1 MKTQAAY
8 LLPGD
13 TVLLIAPSRSV
24 SEADVVAFSRWVDSQ
39 GWQLEYSPNLFEVE
53 HQFAGSDQH
62 RAEDLI
68 WAITHPTA
76 KAIFTAR
83 GGYGC
88 VRTVSKAED
97 LYDAMQGQ
105 VRGENSMGENSMGE
119 YPIEGNTMTSLV
131 KPDSGLVKLLK
142 HSPAKWLV
150 GFSDITWLHLLFA
163 KANLQSIHGP
173 VATQWNLTHG
183 HIDQNI
189 SYLAK
194 TLMGDIVSLDLS
206 NSDVVRSKPFAGE
219 LVGGN
224 LSLLYASLGTSLQP
238 NTAGKVLFI
247 EDLDEYYYHIDRMLF
262 SLKLAGL
269 FDGIKG
275 MLVGSMIDMND
286 NAVPFGRSV
295 KSMITELLSGY
306 DFPIIFDVPVG
317 HDEENI
323 SIKLGAECTFENSIL
338 TQ

>member
-1 MKTQAAY
+1 MA
-8 LLPGD
+8 
-13 TVLLIAPSRSV
+13 
-24 SEADVVAFSRWVDSQ
+24 AFSRWVSAQ
-39 GWQLEYSPNLFEVE
+39 GWLLEYAPNLFEVE

-62 RAEDLI
+62 RAEDLV

-88 VRTVSKAED
+88 VRTVSKAEE
-97 LYDAMQGQ
+97 LCDAMVGI
-105 VRGENSMGENSMGE
+105 SSL
-119 YPIEGNTMTSLV
+119 IE
-131 KPDSGLVKLLK
+131 LLK
-142 HSPAKWLV
+142 QSPAKWLV

-163 KANLQSIHGP
+163 KANFQSIHGP

-189 SYLAK
+189 SHLAK

-206 NSDVVRSKPFAGE
+206 SSDVVRSKPFAGE

-224 LSLLYASLGTSLQP
+224 LSLLYASLGTSAQP

-269 FDGIKG
+269 FDGIQG
-275 MLVGSMIDMND
+275 LLVGSMIDMND
-286 NAVPFGRSV
+286 NTVPFGRSV
-295 KSMITELLSGY
+295 KTMITELLADC
-306 DFPIIFDVPVG
+306 DFPIVFDVPVG

-323 SIKLGAECTFENSIL
+323 SIKLGADCNFENSTL

>member
-1 MKTQAAY
+1 MV
-8 LLPGD
+8 GMSS
-13 TVLLIAPSRSV
+13 LI
-24 SEADVVAFSRWVDSQ
+24 E
-39 GWQLEYSPNLFEVE
+39 
-53 HQFAGSDQH
+53 
-62 RAEDLI
+62 
-68 WAITHPTA
+68 
-76 KAIFTAR
+76 
-83 GGYGC
+83 
-88 VRTVSKAED
+88 
-97 LYDAMQGQ
+97 
-105 VRGENSMGENSMGE
+105 
-119 YPIEGNTMTSLV
+119 
-131 KPDSGLVKLLK
+131 LLK
-142 HSPAKWLV
+142 QSPAKWLV

-163 KANLQSIHGP
+163 KANFQSIHGP

-189 SYLAK
+189 SHLAK

-224 LSLLYASLGTSLQP
+224 LSLLYASLGTSVQP

-269 FDGIKG
+269 FDGIQG
-275 MLVGSMIDMND
+275 LLVGSMIDMND
-286 NAVPFGRSV
+286 NSVPFGRSV
-295 KSMITELLSGY
+295 KTMITELLACY
-306 DFPIIFDVPVG
+306 DFPIIFDVPLG

-323 SIKLGAECTFENSIL
+323 SIKLGADCNFENSRL

>member
-1 MKTQAAY
+1 MA
-8 LLPGD
+8 
-13 TVLLIAPSRSV
+13 
-24 SEADVVAFSRWVDSQ
+24 AFSRWVSAQ
-39 GWQLEYSPNLFEVE
+39 GWLLEYAPNLFEVE

-88 VRTVSKAED
+88 VRTVSKAEE
-97 LYDAMQGQ
+97 LCDAMG
-105 VRGENSMGENSMGE
+105 GISSL
-119 YPIEGNTMTSLV
+119 IE
-131 KPDSGLVKLLK
+131 LLK
-142 HSPAKWLV
+142 QSPAKWLV

-163 KANLQSIHGP
+163 KANFQSIHGP

-189 SYLAK
+189 SHLAK
-194 TLMGDIVSLDLS
+194 TLVGDIVSLDLS

-224 LSLLYASLGTSLQP
+224 LSLLYASLGTSVQP

-269 FDGIKG
+269 FDGIQG
-275 MLVGSMIDMND
+275 LLVGSMIDMND
-286 NAVPFGRSV
+286 NSVPFGRSV
-295 KSMITELLSGY
+295 KTMITELLACY

-323 SIKLGAECTFENSIL
+323 SIKLGADCNFENSTL

>member
-1 MKTQAAY
+1 M
-8 LLPGD
+8 
-13 TVLLIAPSRSV
+13 
-24 SEADVVAFSRWVDSQ
+24 SESDVAAFSRWVSAQ
-39 GWQLEYSPNLFEVE
+39 GWRLEYAPNLFEVE

-88 VRTVSKAED
+88 VRTVSKAEE
-97 LYDAMQGQ
+97 LCDAMVGM
-105 VRGENSMGENSMGE
+105 SSL
-119 YPIEGNTMTSLV
+119 IE
-131 KPDSGLVKLLK
+131 LLK
-142 HSPAKWLV
+142 QSPAKWLV

-163 KANLQSIHGP
+163 KANFQSIHGP

-189 SYLAK
+189 SHLAK

-224 LSLLYASLGTSLQP
+224 LSLLYASLGTSVQP

-247 EDLDEYYYHIDRMLF
+247 EDLDEYYYHMDRMLF

-269 FDGIKG
+269 FDGIQG
-275 MLVGSMIDMND
+275 LLVGSMIDMND
-286 NAVPFGRSV
+286 NAVPFGMSV
-295 KSMITELLSGY
+295 KTMITELLSGY

-323 SIKLGAECTFENSIL
+323 SIKLGADCNFENSIL

>member
-1 MKTQAAY
+1 MRNQPAY
-8 LLPGD
+8 LIPGD

-24 SEADVVAFSRWVDSQ
+24 SESDVAAFSRWVSAQ
-39 GWQLEYSPNLFEVE
+39 GWRLEYAPNLFEVE

-62 RAEDLI
+62 RSEDLI

-88 VRTVSKAED
+88 VRTVSKAEELCD
-97 LYDAMQGQ
+97 VMVGISSL
-105 VRGENSMGENSMGE
+105 
-119 YPIEGNTMTSLV
+119 IE
-131 KPDSGLVKLLK
+131 LLK
-142 HSPAKWLV
+142 QSPAKWLV
-150 GFSDITWLHLLFA
+150 GFSDITWLHLLLA
-163 KANLQSIHGP
+163 KANFQSIHGP

-189 SYLAK
+189 SHLAK
-194 TLMGDIVSLDLS
+194 TLVGDIVSLDLS

-224 LSLLYASLGTSLQP
+224 LSLLYASLGTSVQP

-269 FDGIKG
+269 FDGIQG
-275 MLVGSMIDMND
+275 LLVGSMIDMND
-286 NAVPFGRSV
+286 NSVPFGRSV
-295 KSMITELLSGY
+295 KTMITELLACY

-323 SIKLGAECTFENSIL
+323 SIKLGADCNFENSIL

>member
-1 MKTQAAY
+1 M
-8 LLPGD
+8 
-13 TVLLIAPSRSV
+13 
-24 SEADVVAFSRWVDSQ
+24 SESDLAAFSRWVSAQ
-39 GWQLEYSPNLFEVE
+39 GWLLEYAPNLFEVE

-62 RAEDLI
+62 RAEDLV

-88 VRTVSKAED
+88 VRTVSKAEE
-97 LYDAMQGQ
+97 LCDAMVGI
-105 VRGENSMGENSMGE
+105 SSL
-119 YPIEGNTMTSLV
+119 IE
-131 KPDSGLVKLLK
+131 LLK
-142 HSPAKWLV
+142 QSPAKWLV

-163 KANLQSIHGP
+163 KANFQSIHGP

-189 SYLAK
+189 SHLAK

-206 NSDVVRSKPFAGE
+206 SSDVVRSKPFAGE

-224 LSLLYASLGTSLQP
+224 LSLLYASLGTSVQP

-269 FDGIKG
+269 FDGIQG
-275 MLVGSMIDMND
+275 LLVGSMIDMND
-286 NAVPFGRSV
+286 NSVPFGRSV
-295 KSMITELLSGY
+295 KTMITELLACY

-323 SIKLGAECTFENSIL
+323 SIKLGADCNFENSIL

>member
-1 MKTQAAY
+1 LRNQPAY
-8 LLPGD
+8 LIPGD

-24 SEADVVAFSRWVDSQ
+24 SESDVAAFSRWVSAQ
-39 GWQLEYSPNLFEVE
+39 GWRLEYAPNLFEVE

-88 VRTVSKAED
+88 VRTVSKAEELCD
-97 LYDAMQGQ
+97 
-105 VRGENSMGENSMGE
+105 SMGGMSSL
-119 YPIEGNTMTSLV
+119 IE
-131 KPDSGLVKLLK
+131 LLK
-142 HSPAKWLV
+142 QSPAKWLV

-163 KANLQSIHGP
+163 KANFQSIHGP

-189 SYLAK
+189 SHLAK
-194 TLMGDIVSLDLS
+194 TLMGDFVSLDLS

-224 LSLLYASLGTSLQP
+224 LSLLYASLGTSVQP

-269 FDGIKG
+269 FDGIQG
-275 MLVGSMIDMND
+275 LLVGSMIDMND
-286 NAVPFGRSV
+286 NSVPFGRSV
-295 KSMITELLSGY
+295 KTMITELLACY

-323 SIKLGAECTFENSIL
+323 SIKLGADCNFENSIL

>member
-1 MKTQAAY
+1 M
-8 LLPGD
+8 
-13 TVLLIAPSRSV
+13 
-24 SEADVVAFSRWVDSQ
+24 SESDVAAFSRWVSGQ
-39 GWQLEYSPNLFEVE
+39 GWRLEYAPNLFEVE

-88 VRTVSKAED
+88 VRTVSKAEE
-97 LYDAMQGQ
+97 LCDAMVGM
-105 VRGENSMGENSMGE
+105 SSL
-119 YPIEGNTMTSLV
+119 IE
-131 KPDSGLVKLLK
+131 LLK
-142 HSPAKWLV
+142 QSPAKWLV

-163 KANLQSIHGP
+163 KANFQSIHGP

-189 SYLAK
+189 SHLAK

-224 LSLLYASLGTSLQP
+224 LSLLYASLGTSVQP

-269 FDGIKG
+269 FDGIQG
-275 MLVGSMIDMND
+275 LLVGSMIDMND
-286 NAVPFGRSV
+286 NSVPFGRSV
-295 KSMITELLSGY
+295 KTMITELLACY
-306 DFPIIFDVPVG
+306 DFPIIFDVPLG

-323 SIKLGAECTFENSIL
+323 SIKLGADCNFENSIL

>member
-1 MKTQAAY
+1 MRNQPAY
-8 LLPGD
+8 LIPGD

-39 GWQLEYSPNLFEVE
+39 GWKLEYSPNLFEVE

-88 VRTVSKAED
+88 VRTVSKAEE
-97 LYDAMQGQ
+97 LCDAMVG
-105 VRGENSMGENSMGE
+105 
-119 YPIEGNTMTSLV
+119 IA
-131 KPDSGLVKLLK
+131 GLLNLLK

-183 HIDQNI
+183 QIDQNI
-189 SYLAK
+189 SHLEK

-206 NSDVVRSKPFAGE
+206 NCDVVRSKPFAGE
-219 LVGGN
+219 LLGGN
-224 LSLLYASLGTSLQP
+224 LSLLYASLGTSVQP

-275 MLVGSMIDMND
+275 LLVGSMIDMND

-295 KSMITELLSGY
+295 KTMITELLVDC
-306 DFPIIFDVPVG
+306 DFPIVFDVPVG

-323 SIKLGAECTFENSIL
+323 SIKLGAECNFENSIL

>member
-1 MKTQAAY
+1 MKTQPAY

-24 SEADVVAFSRWVDSQ
+24 SEADVGAFSGWVKAQ
-39 GWQLEYSPNLFEVE
+39 GWKLEYAPNLFEVE

-62 RAEDLI
+62 RAEDVI

-88 VRTVSKAED
+88 VRTVSKAEE
-97 LYDAMQGQ
+97 LSNAMQGQ
-105 VRGENSMGENSMGE
+105 LRGGDSLGE
-119 YPIEGNTMTSLV
+119 YPLEGNAMTSGVNL
-131 KPDSGLVKLLK
+131 DSGLVQLLK

-150 GFSDITWLHLLFA
+150 GFSDITWLHLLFS
-163 KANLQSIHGP
+163 KANFQSIHGP
-173 VATQWNLTHG
+173 VATQWNLMHG
-183 HIDQNI
+183 YIDQNI
-189 SYLAK
+189 SHLAK
-194 TLMGDIVSLDLS
+194 TLQGGDVSLDIS

-224 LSLLYASLGTSLQP
+224 LSLLYASLGTPVQP
-238 NTAGKVLFI
+238 NTTGKVLFI
-247 EDLDEYYYHIDRMLF
+247 EDLDEYYYHVDRMLF

-275 MLVGSMIDMND
+275 LLVGSMIDMND
-286 NAVPFGRSV
+286 NAVPFGRAV
-295 KSMITELLSGY
+295 KTMITELLAGY
-306 DFPIIFDVPVG
+306 DFPIVFDVPVG

-323 SIKLGAECTFENSIL
+323 SIKLGAECNFENSIL

>member
-1 MKTQAAY
+1 M
-8 LLPGD
+8 
-13 TVLLIAPSRSV
+13 
-24 SEADVVAFSRWVDSQ
+24 SESDVAAFSRWVSAQ
-39 GWQLEYSPNLFEVE
+39 GWRLEYAPNLFEVE

-88 VRTVSKAED
+88 VRTVSKAEE
-97 LYDAMQGQ
+97 LCDAMG
-105 VRGENSMGENSMGE
+105 GISSL
-119 YPIEGNTMTSLV
+119 IE
-131 KPDSGLVKLLK
+131 LLK
-142 HSPAKWLV
+142 QSPAKWLV

-163 KANLQSIHGP
+163 KANFQSIHGP

-189 SYLAK
+189 SHLAT
-194 TLMGDIVSLDLS
+194 TLVGDIVSLDLS

-224 LSLLYASLGTSLQP
+224 LSLLYASLGTSVQP
-238 NTAGKVLFI
+238 NTSGKVLFI

-269 FDGIKG
+269 FDGIQG
-275 MLVGSMIDMND
+275 LLVGSMIDMND

-295 KSMITELLSGY
+295 KTMITELLACY

-323 SIKLGAECTFENSIL
+323 SIKLGADCNFENSTL

>member
-1 MKTQAAY
+1 
-8 LLPGD
+8 
-13 TVLLIAPSRSV
+13 V
-24 SEADVVAFSRWVDSQ
+24 SESDVAAFSRWVSAQ
-39 GWQLEYSPNLFEVE
+39 GWRLEYAPNLFEVE

-88 VRTVSKAED
+88 VRTVSKAEE
-97 LYDAMQGQ
+97 LCDAMG
-105 VRGENSMGENSMGE
+105 GISSL
-119 YPIEGNTMTSLV
+119 IE
-131 KPDSGLVKLLK
+131 LLK
-142 HSPAKWLV
+142 QSPAKWLV

-163 KANLQSIHGP
+163 KANFQSIHGP

-189 SYLAK
+189 SHLAK
-194 TLMGDIVSLDLS
+194 TLVGDIVSLDLS

-224 LSLLYASLGTSLQP
+224 LSLLYASLGTSVQP
-238 NTAGKVLFI
+238 NTSGKVLFI

-269 FDGIKG
+269 FDGIQG
-275 MLVGSMIDMND
+275 LLVGSMIDMND
-286 NAVPFGRSV
+286 NTVPFGRSV
-295 KSMITELLSGY
+295 KTMITELLADC
-306 DFPIIFDVPVG
+306 DFPIVFDVPVG

-323 SIKLGAECTFENSIL
+323 SIKLGADCNFEYSIL

>member
-1 MKTQAAY
+1 MRNQPAY
-8 LLPGD
+8 LIPGD
-13 TVLLIAPSRSV
+13 TILLIAPSRSV
-24 SEADVVAFSRWVDSQ
+24 SESDVAAFSRWVSAQ
-39 GWQLEYSPNLFEVE
+39 GWLLEYAPNLFEVE

-62 RAEDLI
+62 RAEDVI

-88 VRTVSKAED
+88 VRTVSKAEELCD
-97 LYDAMQGQ
+97 TI
-105 VRGENSMGENSMGE
+105 GEIS
-119 YPIEGNTMTSLV
+119 SLFE
-131 KPDSGLVKLLK
+131 LLK
-142 HSPAKWLV
+142 QSPAKWLV

-163 KANLQSIHGP
+163 KANFQSIHGP

-189 SYLAK
+189 SHLAK

-224 LSLLYASLGTSLQP
+224 LSLLYASLGTSAQP

-269 FDGIKG
+269 FDGIQG
-275 MLVGSMIDMND
+275 LLVGSMIDMND
-286 NAVPFGRSV
+286 NTVPFGRSV
-295 KSMITELLSGY
+295 KTMITELLADC
-306 DFPIIFDVPVG
+306 DFPIVFDVPVG

-323 SIKLGAECTFENSIL
+323 SIKLGADCNFENSTL

>member
-1 MKTQAAY
+1 LRNQPAY
-8 LLPGD
+8 LIPGD

-24 SEADVVAFSRWVDSQ
+24 SESDVAAFSRWVSAQ
-39 GWQLEYSPNLFEVE
+39 GWRLEYAPNLFEVE

-62 RAEDLI
+62 RAEGVI

-88 VRTVSKAED
+88 VRTVSKAEELCD
-97 LYDAMQGQ
+97 TI
-105 VRGENSMGENSMGE
+105 GEIS
-119 YPIEGNTMTSLV
+119 SLFE
-131 KPDSGLVKLLK
+131 LLK
-142 HSPAKWLV
+142 QSPAKWLV

-163 KANLQSIHGP
+163 KANFQSIHGP

-189 SYLAK
+189 SHLAK

-206 NSDVVRSKPFAGE
+206 SSDVVRSKPFAGE

-224 LSLLYASLGTSLQP
+224 LSLLYASLGTSVQP

-269 FDGIKG
+269 FDGIQG
-275 MLVGSMIDMND
+275 LLVGSMIDMND
-286 NAVPFGRSV
+286 NTVPFGRSV
-295 KSMITELLSGY
+295 KTMITELLADC
-306 DFPIIFDVPVG
+306 DFPIVFDVPVG

-323 SIKLGAECTFENSIL
+323 SIKLGADCNFENSTL

>member
-1 MKTQAAY
+1 VA
-8 LLPGD
+8 
-13 TVLLIAPSRSV
+13 
-24 SEADVVAFSRWVDSQ
+24 AFSRWVSAQ
-39 GWQLEYSPNLFEVE
+39 GWLLEYAPNLFEVE

-88 VRTVSKAED
+88 VRTVSKAEE
-97 LYDAMQGQ
+97 LCDAMVGI
-105 VRGENSMGENSMGE
+105 SSL
-119 YPIEGNTMTSLV
+119 IE
-131 KPDSGLVKLLK
+131 LLK
-142 HSPAKWLV
+142 QSPAKWLV

-163 KANLQSIHGP
+163 KANFQSIHGP

-189 SYLAK
+189 SHLAK

-206 NSDVVRSKPFAGE
+206 NSNVVRSKPFAGE

-224 LSLLYASLGTSLQP
+224 LSLLYASLGTSIQP

-262 SLKLAGL
+262 SFKLAGL
-269 FDGIKG
+269 FDGIQG
-275 MLVGSMIDMND
+275 LLVGSMIDMND
-286 NAVPFGRSV
+286 NSVPFGRSV
-295 KSMITELLSGY
+295 KTMITELLSGY

-323 SIKLGAECTFENSIL
+323 SIKLGADCNFENSIL

>member
-1 MKTQAAY
+1 VA
-8 LLPGD
+8 
-13 TVLLIAPSRSV
+13 
-24 SEADVVAFSRWVDSQ
+24 AFSRWVSAQ
-39 GWQLEYSPNLFEVE
+39 GWLLEYAPNLFEVE

-62 RAEDLI
+62 RSEDLI

-88 VRTVSKAED
+88 VRTVSKAEELCD
-97 LYDAMQGQ
+97 TIG
-105 VRGENSMGENSMGE
+105 GIS
-119 YPIEGNTMTSLV
+119 SLFE
-131 KPDSGLVKLLK
+131 LLK
-142 HSPAKWLV
+142 QSPAKWLV

-163 KANLQSIHGP
+163 KANFQSIHGP

-189 SYLAK
+189 SHLAK

-224 LSLLYASLGTSLQP
+224 LSLLYASLGTSAQP

-269 FDGIKG
+269 FDGIQG
-275 MLVGSMIDMND
+275 LLVGSMIDMND
-286 NAVPFGRSV
+286 NTVPFGRPV
-295 KSMITELLSGY
+295 KTMITELLADC
-306 DFPIIFDVPVG
+306 DFPIVFDVPVG

-323 SIKLGAECTFENSIL
+323 SIKLGADCNFENSTL

>member
-1 MKTQAAY
+1 M
-8 LLPGD
+8 
-13 TVLLIAPSRSV
+13 
-24 SEADVVAFSRWVDSQ
+24 SESDLAAFSRWVSAQ
-39 GWQLEYSPNLFEVE
+39 GWLLEYAPNLFEVE

-62 RAEDLI
+62 RAEDLV

-88 VRTVSKAED
+88 VRTVSKAEE
-97 LYDAMQGQ
+97 LCDAMVGI
-105 VRGENSMGENSMGE
+105 SSL
-119 YPIEGNTMTSLV
+119 IE
-131 KPDSGLVKLLK
+131 LLK
-142 HSPAKWLV
+142 QSPAKWLV

-163 KANLQSIHGP
+163 KANFQSIHGP

-189 SYLAK
+189 SHLAK

-206 NSDVVRSKPFAGE
+206 SSDVVRSKPFAGE

-224 LSLLYASLGTSLQP
+224 LSLLYASLGTSVQP

-262 SLKLAGL
+262 SFKLAGL
-269 FDGIKG
+269 FDGIQG
-275 MLVGSMIDMND
+275 LLVGSMIDMND
-286 NAVPFGRSV
+286 NSVPFGRSV
-295 KSMITELLSGY
+295 KTMITELLACY

-323 SIKLGAECTFENSIL
+323 SIKLGADCNFENSIL

>member
-1 MKTQAAY
+1 LKTQAAY

-24 SEADVVAFSRWVDSQ
+24 SEADVAAFSRWVDSQ
-39 GWQLEYSPNLFEVE
+39 GWKLEYSPNLFEVE

-88 VRTVSKAED
+88 VRTVSKAEE
-97 LYDAMQGQ
+97 LCDAMVG
-105 VRGENSMGENSMGE
+105 
-119 YPIEGNTMTSLV
+119 IA
-131 KPDSGLVKLLK
+131 GLLNLLK

-173 VATQWNLTHG
+173 VATQWKLTHG
-183 HIDQNI
+183 QIDQNI
-189 SYLAK
+189 SHLAK

-206 NSDVVRSKPFAGE
+206 NCDVVRSKPFAGE
-219 LVGGN
+219 LLGGN
-224 LSLLYASLGTSLQP
+224 LSLLYASLGTSVQP

-275 MLVGSMIDMND
+275 LLVGSMLDMND
-286 NAVPFGRSV
+286 NSVPFGRSV
-295 KSMITELLSGY
+295 KTMITELLSGY

-323 SIKLGAECTFENSIL
+323 SIKLGAECNFENSIL

>member
-1 MKTQAAY
+1 LRNQPAY
-8 LLPGD
+8 LIPGD

-24 SEADVVAFSRWVDSQ
+24 SESDVAAFSRWVSGQ
-39 GWQLEYSPNLFEVE
+39 GWRLEYAPNLFEVE

-88 VRTVSKAED
+88 VRTVSKAEE
-97 LYDAMQGQ
+97 LCDAMVGM
-105 VRGENSMGENSMGE
+105 SSL
-119 YPIEGNTMTSLV
+119 IE
-131 KPDSGLVKLLK
+131 LLK
-142 HSPAKWLV
+142 QSPAKWLV

-163 KANLQSIHGP
+163 KANFQSIHGP

-189 SYLAK
+189 SHLAK

-224 LSLLYASLGTSLQP
+224 LSLLYASLGTSVQP
-238 NTAGKVLFI
+238 NTEGKVLFI

-262 SLKLAGL
+262 SFKLAGL
-269 FDGIKG
+269 FGGIQG
-275 MLVGSMIDMND
+275 LLVGSMIDMND
-286 NAVPFGRSV
+286 NSVPFGRSV
-295 KSMITELLSGY
+295 KTMITELLACY

-323 SIKLGAECTFENSIL
+323 SIKLGADCNFENSIL

>member
-1 MKTQAAY
+1 M
-8 LLPGD
+8 
-13 TVLLIAPSRSV
+13 
-24 SEADVVAFSRWVDSQ
+24 SESDVAAFSRWVSGQ
-39 GWQLEYSPNLFEVE
+39 GWRLEYAPNLFEVE

-88 VRTVSKAED
+88 VRTVSKAEE
-97 LYDAMQGQ
+97 LCDAMG
-105 VRGENSMGENSMGE
+105 GISSL
-119 YPIEGNTMTSLV
+119 IE
-131 KPDSGLVKLLK
+131 LLK
-142 HSPAKWLV
+142 QSPAKWLV

-163 KANLQSIHGP
+163 KANFQSIHGP

-189 SYLAK
+189 SHLAK

-224 LSLLYASLGTSLQP
+224 LSLLYASLGTSVQP

-247 EDLDEYYYHIDRMLF
+247 EDLDEYYYHMDRMLF

-269 FDGIKG
+269 FDGIQG
-275 MLVGSMIDMND
+275 LLVGSMIDMND
-286 NAVPFGRSV
+286 NSVPFGRSV
-295 KSMITELLSGY
+295 KTMITELLACY
-306 DFPIIFDVPVG
+306 DFPIIFDVPLG

-323 SIKLGAECTFENSIL
+323 SIKLGADCNFENSRL

>member
-1 MKTQAAY
+1 MRNQPAY
-8 LLPGD
+8 LIPGD
-13 TVLLIAPSRSV
+13 TILLIAPSRSV
-24 SEADVVAFSRWVDSQ
+24 SESDVAAFSRWVSAQ
-39 GWQLEYSPNLFEVE
+39 GWLLEYAPNLFEVE

-62 RAEDLI
+62 RAEDLV

-88 VRTVSKAED
+88 VRTVSKAEE
-97 LYDAMQGQ
+97 LCDAMVGI
-105 VRGENSMGENSMGE
+105 SSL
-119 YPIEGNTMTSLV
+119 IE
-131 KPDSGLVKLLK
+131 LLK
-142 HSPAKWLV
+142 QSPAKWLV

-163 KANLQSIHGP
+163 KANFQSIHGP

-189 SYLAK
+189 SHLAK

-224 LSLLYASLGTSLQP
+224 LSLLYASLGTSAQP

-269 FDGIKG
+269 FDGIQG
-275 MLVGSMIDMND
+275 LLVGSMIDMND
-286 NAVPFGRSV
+286 NTVPFGRSV
-295 KSMITELLSGY
+295 KTMITELLADC
-306 DFPIIFDVPVG
+306 DFPIVFDVPVG

-323 SIKLGAECTFENSIL
+323 SIKLGADCNFENSTL

>member
-1 MKTQAAY
+1 MA
-8 LLPGD
+8 
-13 TVLLIAPSRSV
+13 
-24 SEADVVAFSRWVDSQ
+24 AFSRWVSAQ
-39 GWQLEYSPNLFEVE
+39 GWRLEYAPNLFEVE

-88 VRTVSKAED
+88 VRTVSKAEE
-97 LYDAMQGQ
+97 LCDAMG
-105 VRGENSMGENSMGE
+105 GISSL
-119 YPIEGNTMTSLV
+119 IE
-131 KPDSGLVKLLK
+131 LLK
-142 HSPAKWLV
+142 QSPAKWLV

-163 KANLQSIHGP
+163 KANFQSIHGP

-189 SYLAK
+189 SHLAK

-206 NSDVVRSKPFAGE
+206 NSDVVRSKPFVGE

-224 LSLLYASLGTSLQP
+224 LSLLYASLGTSVQP

-269 FDGIKG
+269 FDGING
-275 MLVGSMIDMND
+275 LLVGSMIEMND

-295 KSMITELLSGY
+295 KTMITELLADY
-306 DFPIIFDVPVG
+306 DFPIVFDVPVG

>member
-1 MKTQAAY
+1 MRNQPAY
-8 LLPGD
+8 LIPGD
-13 TVLLIAPSRSV
+13 TILLIAPSRSV
-24 SEADVVAFSRWVDSQ
+24 SESDVAAFSRWVSAQ
-39 GWQLEYSPNLFEVE
+39 GWLLEYAPNLFEVE

-62 RAEDLI
+62 RAEDLV

-88 VRTVSKAED
+88 VRTVSKAEE
-97 LYDAMQGQ
+97 LCDAMVGI
-105 VRGENSMGENSMGE
+105 SSL
-119 YPIEGNTMTSLV
+119 IE
-131 KPDSGLVKLLK
+131 LLK
-142 HSPAKWLV
+142 QSPAKWLV

-163 KANLQSIHGP
+163 KANFQSIHGP

-189 SYLAK
+189 SHLAK

-206 NSDVVRSKPFAGE
+206 SSDVVRSKPFAGE

-224 LSLLYASLGTSLQP
+224 LSLLYASLGTSVQP

-262 SLKLAGL
+262 SFKLAGL
-269 FDGIKG
+269 FDGIQG
-275 MLVGSMIDMND
+275 LLVGSMIDMND
-286 NAVPFGRSV
+286 NSVPFGRSV
-295 KSMITELLSGY
+295 KTMITELLACY

-323 SIKLGAECTFENSIL
+323 SIKLGADCNFENSIL

>member
-1 MKTQAAY
+1 MA
-8 LLPGD
+8 
-13 TVLLIAPSRSV
+13 
-24 SEADVVAFSRWVDSQ
+24 AFSRWVSAQ
-39 GWQLEYSPNLFEVE
+39 GWRLEYAPNLFDVE

-88 VRTVSKAED
+88 VRTVSKAEE
-97 LYDAMQGQ
+97 LCDAIVGM
-105 VRGENSMGENSMGE
+105 SSL
-119 YPIEGNTMTSLV
+119 IE
-131 KPDSGLVKLLK
+131 LLK
-142 HSPAKWLV
+142 QSPAKWLV

-163 KANLQSIHGP
+163 KANFQSIHGP

-189 SYLAK
+189 SHLAK
-194 TLMGDIVSLDLS
+194 TLVGDIVSLDLS

-224 LSLLYASLGTSLQP
+224 LSLLYASLGTSVQP

-269 FDGIKG
+269 FDGING
-275 MLVGSMIDMND
+275 LLVGSMIEMND

-295 KSMITELLSGY
+295 KTMITELLADY
-306 DFPIIFDVPVG
+306 DFPIVFDVPVG

-323 SIKLGAECTFENSIL
+323 SIKLGADCNFENSRL

>member
-1 MKTQAAY
+1 MA
-8 LLPGD
+8 
-13 TVLLIAPSRSV
+13 
-24 SEADVVAFSRWVDSQ
+24 AFSRWVSAQ
-39 GWQLEYSPNLFEVE
+39 GWRLEYAPNLFEVE

-88 VRTVSKAED
+88 VRTVSKAEELCD
-97 LYDAMQGQ
+97 
-105 VRGENSMGENSMGE
+105 SMGRISSL
-119 YPIEGNTMTSLV
+119 IE
-131 KPDSGLVKLLK
+131 LLK
-142 HSPAKWLV
+142 QSPAKWLV

-163 KANLQSIHGP
+163 KANFQSIHGP

-189 SYLAK
+189 SHLAK
-194 TLMGDIVSLDLS
+194 TLVGDIVSLDLS

-224 LSLLYASLGTSLQP
+224 LSLLYASLGTSVQP

-269 FDGIKG
+269 FDGIQG
-275 MLVGSMIDMND
+275 LLVGSMIDMND
-286 NAVPFGRSV
+286 NSVPFGRSV
-295 KSMITELLSGY
+295 KTMITELLACY

-323 SIKLGAECTFENSIL
+323 SIKLGADCNFENSIL

>member
-1 MKTQAAY
+1 LRNQPAY
-8 LLPGD
+8 LIPGD
-13 TVLLIAPSRSV
+13 TILLIAPSRSV
-24 SEADVVAFSRWVDSQ
+24 SESDVAAFSRWVSAQ
-39 GWQLEYSPNLFEVE
+39 GWRLEYAPNLFEVE

-62 RAEDLI
+62 RAEDLV

-88 VRTVSKAED
+88 VRTVSKAEE
-97 LYDAMQGQ
+97 LCDAMVGI
-105 VRGENSMGENSMGE
+105 SSL
-119 YPIEGNTMTSLV
+119 IE
-131 KPDSGLVKLLK
+131 LLK
-142 HSPAKWLV
+142 QSPAKWLV

-163 KANLQSIHGP
+163 KANFQSIHGP

-189 SYLAK
+189 SHLAK

-224 LSLLYASLGTSLQP
+224 LSLLYASLGTSVQP

-269 FDGIKG
+269 FDGIQG
-275 MLVGSMIDMND
+275 LLVGSMIDMND
-286 NAVPFGRSV
+286 NTVPFGRSV
-295 KSMITELLSGY
+295 KTMITELLADC
-306 DFPIIFDVPVG
+306 DFPIVFDVPVG

-323 SIKLGAECTFENSIL
+323 SIKLGADCNFENSTL

>member
-1 MKTQAAY
+1 VA
-8 LLPGD
+8 
-13 TVLLIAPSRSV
+13 
-24 SEADVVAFSRWVDSQ
+24 AFSRWVSAQ
-39 GWQLEYSPNLFEVE
+39 GWRLEYAPNLFDVE

-88 VRTVSKAED
+88 VRTVSKAEE
-97 LYDAMQGQ
+97 LCDAMVGI
-105 VRGENSMGENSMGE
+105 SSL
-119 YPIEGNTMTSLV
+119 IE
-131 KPDSGLVKLLK
+131 LLK
-142 HSPAKWLV
+142 QSPAKWLV

-163 KANLQSIHGP
+163 KANFQSIHGP

-189 SYLAK
+189 SHLAK
-194 TLMGDIVSLDLS
+194 TLVGDIVSLDLS

-224 LSLLYASLGTSLQP
+224 LSLLYASLGTSVQP

-247 EDLDEYYYHIDRMLF
+247 EDLDEYFYHVDRMLF

-269 FDGIKG
+269 FDGIQG
-275 MLVGSMIDMND
+275 LLVGSMIDMND
-286 NAVPFGRSV
+286 NSVPFGRSV
-295 KSMITELLSGY
+295 KTMITELLACY

-323 SIKLGAECTFENSIL
+323 SIKLGADCNFENSIL
-338 TQ
+338 IQ

>member
-1 MKTQAAY
+1 LRNQPAY
-8 LLPGD
+8 LIPGD
-13 TVLLIAPSRSV
+13 TILLIAPSRSV
-24 SEADVVAFSRWVDSQ
+24 SESDVAAFSRWVSAQ
-39 GWQLEYSPNLFEVE
+39 GWLLEYAPNLFEVE

-62 RAEDLI
+62 RAEDLV

-88 VRTVSKAED
+88 VRTVSKAEE
-97 LYDAMQGQ
+97 LCDAMVGI
-105 VRGENSMGENSMGE
+105 SSL
-119 YPIEGNTMTSLV
+119 IE
-131 KPDSGLVKLLK
+131 LLK
-142 HSPAKWLV
+142 QSPAKWLV

-163 KANLQSIHGP
+163 KANFQSIHGP

-189 SYLAK
+189 SHLAK

-206 NSDVVRSKPFAGE
+206 SSDVVRSKPFAGE

-224 LSLLYASLGTSLQP
+224 LSLLYASLGTSVQP

-269 FDGIKG
+269 FDGIQG
-275 MLVGSMIDMND
+275 LLVGSMIDMND
-286 NAVPFGRSV
+286 NTVPFGRSV
-295 KSMITELLSGY
+295 KTMITELLADC
-306 DFPIIFDVPVG
+306 DFPIVFDVPVG

-323 SIKLGAECTFENSIL
+323 SIKLGADCNFENSTL

>member
-1 MKTQAAY
+1 MKTQPAY

-24 SEADVVAFSRWVDSQ
+24 SEADVAAFSMWVDSQ
-39 GWQLEYSPNLFEVE
+39 GWKLEYSPNLFEVE
-53 HQFAGSDQH
+53 HQFAGSDQN

-76 KAIFTAR
+76 KAVFTAR

-88 VRTVSKAED
+88 VRTVSKAEE
-97 LYDAMQGQ
+97 LCDAKAG
-105 VRGENSMGENSMGE
+105 
-119 YPIEGNTMTSLV
+119 IA
-131 KPDSGLVKLLK
+131 GLLNLLK

-163 KANLQSIHGP
+163 KANFQSIHGP
-173 VATQWNLTHG
+173 VATQWNLTHE

-189 SYLAK
+189 SHLAK

-206 NSDVVRSKPFAGE
+206 NCDVVRSRPFAGE
-219 LVGGN
+219 LLGGN

-238 NTAGKVLFI
+238 NTTGKVLFI

-262 SLKLAGL
+262 SLKFAGL

-275 MLVGSMIDMND
+275 LLVGSMIDMND

-295 KSMITELLSGY
+295 KTMITELLADC

-323 SIKLGAECTFENSIL
+323 SIKLGAECNFENSIL

>member
-1 MKTQAAY
+1 MA
-8 LLPGD
+8 
-13 TVLLIAPSRSV
+13 
-24 SEADVVAFSRWVDSQ
+24 AFSRWVSAQ
-39 GWQLEYSPNLFEVE
+39 GWRLEYAPNLFEVE

-88 VRTVSKAED
+88 VRTVSKAEE
-97 LYDAMQGQ
+97 LCDAMVGM
-105 VRGENSMGENSMGE
+105 SSL
-119 YPIEGNTMTSLV
+119 IE
-131 KPDSGLVKLLK
+131 LLK
-142 HSPAKWLV
+142 QSPAKWLV

-163 KANLQSIHGP
+163 KANFQSIHGP

-189 SYLAK
+189 SHLAK
-194 TLMGDIVSLDLS
+194 TLVGDIVSLDLS

-224 LSLLYASLGTSLQP
+224 LSLLYASLGTSVQP

-269 FDGIKG
+269 FDGIQG
-275 MLVGSMIDMND
+275 LLVGSMIDMND
-286 NAVPFGRSV
+286 NSVPFGRSV
-295 KSMITELLSGY
+295 KTMITELLACY

-323 SIKLGAECTFENSIL
+323 SIKLGADCNFENSIL

>member
-1 MKTQAAY
+1 MRNQPAY
-8 LLPGD
+8 LIPGD

-24 SEADVVAFSRWVDSQ
+24 SESDVAAFSRWVSVQ
-39 GWQLEYSPNLFEVE
+39 GWRLEYAPNLFEVE

-62 RAEDLI
+62 RSEDLI

-88 VRTVSKAED
+88 VRTVSKAEELCD
-97 LYDAMQGQ
+97 
-105 VRGENSMGENSMGE
+105 SMGRISSL
-119 YPIEGNTMTSLV
+119 IE
-131 KPDSGLVKLLK
+131 LLK
-142 HSPAKWLV
+142 QSPAKWLV

-163 KANLQSIHGP
+163 KANFQSIHGP

-189 SYLAK
+189 SHLAK
-194 TLMGDIVSLDLS
+194 TLVGDIVSLDLS

-224 LSLLYASLGTSLQP
+224 LSLLYASLGTSVQP

-269 FDGIKG
+269 FDGIQG
-275 MLVGSMIDMND
+275 LLVGSMIDMND

-295 KSMITELLSGY
+295 KMMITELLACY

-323 SIKLGAECTFENSIL
+323 SIKLGADCNFENSIL

>member
-1 MKTQAAY
+1 
-8 LLPGD
+8 
-13 TVLLIAPSRSV
+13 V
-24 SEADVVAFSRWVDSQ
+24 SELDVAAFSRWVSAQ
-39 GWQLEYSPNLFEVE
+39 GWRLEYAPNLFEVE

-88 VRTVSKAED
+88 VRTVSKAEE
-97 LYDAMQGQ
+97 LCDAMG
-105 VRGENSMGENSMGE
+105 GISSL
-119 YPIEGNTMTSLV
+119 IE
-131 KPDSGLVKLLK
+131 LLK
-142 HSPAKWLV
+142 QSPAKWLV

-163 KANLQSIHGP
+163 KANFQSIHGP

-189 SYLAK
+189 SHLAK
-194 TLMGDIVSLDLS
+194 TLVGDIVSLDLS

-224 LSLLYASLGTSLQP
+224 LSLLYASLGTSVQP

-269 FDGIKG
+269 FDGIQG
-275 MLVGSMIDMND
+275 LLVGSMIDMND

-295 KSMITELLSGY
+295 KTMITELLACY

-323 SIKLGAECTFENSIL
+323 SIKLGADCNFEYSIL

>member
-1 MKTQAAY
+1 MA
-8 LLPGD
+8 
-13 TVLLIAPSRSV
+13 
-24 SEADVVAFSRWVDSQ
+24 AFSRWVSAQ
-39 GWQLEYSPNLFEVE
+39 GWRLEYAPNLSDVE

-88 VRTVSKAED
+88 VRTVSKAEE
-97 LYDAMQGQ
+97 LCDAMVGM
-105 VRGENSMGENSMGE
+105 SSL
-119 YPIEGNTMTSLV
+119 IE
-131 KPDSGLVKLLK
+131 LLK
-142 HSPAKWLV
+142 QSPAKWLV

-163 KANLQSIHGP
+163 KANFQSIHGP

-189 SYLAK
+189 SHLAK

-224 LSLLYASLGTSLQP
+224 LSLLYASLGTSAQP
-238 NTAGKVLFI
+238 NTVGKVLFI
-247 EDLDEYYYHIDRMLF
+247 EDLDEYYYHVPKNFLQPLLPLF
-262 SLKLAGL
+262 VSNYGQPPRVDL
-269 FDGIKG
+269 
-275 MLVGSMIDMND
+275 
-286 NAVPFGRSV
+286 
-295 KSMITELLSGY
+295 
-306 DFPIIFDVPVG
+306 
-317 HDEENI
+317 
-323 SIKLGAECTFENSIL
+323 
-338 TQ
+338 